1 MIQRYHG
8 MSEILT
14 DACFTNVE
22 VTKNIIVNDE
32 VLVDTHRNITGANV
46 IECNTLRYRNLVD
59 ISVED
64 DAQDRSFPNVFSVGG
79 FGTSD
84 SDIIERVQG
93 DQNVH
98 SEEIGALALGGQFNE
113 ASGEYAVC
121 LGGRYNEAAGNDGVV
136 LGGRENQSTGDCSAA
151 MGMAAMAIHDRSFV
165 WSSNGEQP
173 AQTTADGQFMVGADA
188 LVFKLPD
195 STSIKTHMIPDKYA
209 CWCWDSSRNTLCL
222 KTKQN
227 NTFYKTNMETLVH
240 EIKVNIDDSGVN
252 LVNPDDS

>member
-1 MIQRYHG
+1 
-8 MSEILT
+8 MSDILT

-22 VTKNIIVNDE
+22 VTKNIIFNDE
-32 VLVDTHRNITGANV
+32 VLVDTHRNILGANV
-46 IECNTLRYRNLVD
+46 VDCNTLRYRNLVSID
-59 ISVED
+59 VD
-64 DAQDRSFPNVFSVGG
+64 DTQDRSLPGVFSVGVG
-79 FGTSD
+79 GTLSTLD
-84 SDIIERVQG
+84 SDIVERVQG

-98 SEEIGALALGGQFNE
+98 SEEIGALALGGKLNE

-121 LGGRYNEAAGNDGVV
+121 LGGRYNEAAGNDAVV

-151 MGMAAMAIHDRSFV
+151 LGLAAMAIHDRSFV

-173 AQTTADGQFMVGADA
+173 AQTTADGQFVVGADA
-188 LVFKLPD
+188 LMFKLPD
-195 STSIKTHMIPDKYA
+195 STSIKTHMVPDGYA

-240 EIKVNIDDSGVN
+240 EIKVNIDESAVT

>member
-1 MIQRYHG
+1 
-8 MSEILT
+8 MSDILT

-22 VTKNIIVNDE
+22 FTKNIICNDE
-32 VLVDTHRNITGANV
+32 VLVDTHRNITGNV
-46 IECNTLRYRNLVD
+46 VECNTLRYRNLVA
-59 ISVED
+59 VGVD
-64 DAQDRSFPNVFSVGG
+64 DTQDRSFLPGAGVFSLSAG
-79 FGTSD
+79 SD
-84 SDIIERVQG
+84 SDLVERVQG
-93 DQNVH
+93 DQNIH

-136 LGGRENQSTGDCSAA
+136 LGGRENQSAGDCSAA
-151 MGMAAMAIHDRSFV
+151 MGVAAMAMHDRSFV

-173 AQTTADGQFMVGADA
+173 AQTTADGQFMVGAD
-188 LVFKLPD
+188 LMFKLPD
-195 STSIKTHMIPDKYA
+195 STSIKTHMVPDGYA

-227 NTFYKTNMETLVH
+227 DTFYKTNMETLVH
-240 EIKVNIDDSGVN
+240 EIKVHIDDSGVT